1 MIMRYLK
8 NTQTPAVNADGT
20 LRMAARLRETTTE
33 EGEISYSLSI
43 YKASPATME
52 QIKPVVALI
61 GTTFPTFSQAKLSV
75 LAQAVYDNMFTVERL
90 KDAVAHVIN
99 TFTYREPQVADIV
112 SYDKCLKL
120 YTYSEACRL
129 VQRGAADFDNNG
141 GDLKV
146 YSRQPV
152 VLWYRVSDAVKCGLL
167 KSER

>member
-1 MIMRYLK
+1 MRYLK

-20 LRMAARLRETTTE
+20 LRMAARLREITTE
-33 EGEISYSLSI
+33 DGEASYSLSI
-43 YKASPATME
+43 YKAAPATME

-61 GTTFPTFSQAKLSV
+61 GTIFTTISQAKLSI

-99 TFTYREPQVADIV
+99 TCTKREPQVADIV

-129 VQRGAADFDNNG
+129 VNSGQARFENDG
-141 GDLKV
+141 GDLKI
-146 YSRQPV
+146 YCKHPV
-152 VLWYRVSDAVKCGLL
+152 CLWYRVSDAVKCGLIR
-167 KSER
+167 SER